1 MKVRNVKLKKLSAT
15 QAVKFYKIW
24 YGLLSYVNKNKRICS
39 EAQDDLD
46 KLNYL
51 TNDVSLIHSIRN
63 YLWEHP
69 KLITSYIKAAGDE
82 LSEHERNV
90 LTDWQ
95 KYHIKGRFA
104 ILKNIAKYTV
114 FMRFDENKE
123 TILYGVTGA
132 LNPVSNI
139 FPAEKLPALVDAVL
153 LPFDGII
160 TYDTYIE
167 SYPLSYGAGMVSAF
181 DKFYTEERQKRGIT
195 ESLPR

>member
-1 MKVRNVKLKKLSAT
+1 MKKLTDAQT
-15 QAVKFYKIW
+15 AEFYKIW
-24 YGLLSYVNKNKRICS
+24 YGLLGYINKNKRICS

-46 KLNYL
+46 ELNYK
-51 TNDVSLIHSIRN
+51 TNDVSLIHPIRN

-69 KLITSYIKAAGDE
+69 KLIASYISSAGDD
-82 LSEHERNV
+82 LPEHERSV
-90 LTDWQ
+90 LTDWH

-114 FMRFDENKE
+114 FMRFEEKKE

-139 FPAEKLPALVDAVL
+139 FPTEKLPALADAVL

-160 TYDTYIE
+160 TYDTIIA

-181 DKFYTEERQKRGIT
+181 EKFYNEERQKRGIT
-195 ESLPR
+195 ESLIK

>member
-1 MKVRNVKLKKLSAT
+1 MKKLTET
-15 QAVKFYKIW
+15 QTAEFYKIW
-24 YGLLSYVNKNKRICS
+24 YGLLSYVNKNKRICQ

-46 KLNYL
+46 ELNYQ
-51 TNDVSLIHSIRN
+51 TNDVSLIHPIRN

-69 KLITSYIKAAGDE
+69 KLIASYIKAAGDE
-82 LSEHERNV
+82 LSERECSV
-90 LTDWQ
+90 LADWQ
-95 KYHIKGRFA
+95 KHHIKGRFA
-104 ILKNIAKYTV
+104 ILRNIAKYTV
-114 FMRFDENKE
+114 LMRFEEKKE

-160 TYDTYIE
+160 AYDTIIE

-181 DKFYTEERQKRGIT
+181 DKFYIEERQKRGIT
-195 ESLPR
+195 ESITK